1 MLLPPPSSSD
11 NTSDEATTVDT
22 ADVAD
27 AADTTAAVLQP
38 CQNRRHGAEQT
49 RHMQRQGFGVYK
61 LILLLIYGCCFWF
74 LFKYLFWDHIQRR
87 FFPEQDNQ
95 KYTDLL
101 DRIDLNCNGILNNDP
116 KIIQQAKMMRYN
128 THFVEK
134 LILDADDRCLAIRS
148 LFGFDNRPNSEAE
161 RDYPLAYGLIV
172 YKNLVQVLFMLGS
185 FYRPQNEYCIAVSGG
200 AEPMFKLI
208 MGEVDKCFSNIRVL
222 NRPRIDWGSYE
233 IINSTFACLNVL
245 SSSETP
251 WKYFQYLAGVDIPL
265 KTNLEMVEI
274 LKQWN
279 DTVNA
284 EITWFQPKRIRSKR
298 IEAAPLPLYKASLSA
313 TVPRAAIDEIVKSS
327 EARSLL
333 YFLLNTSIPDE
344 SFWGTLTGNADNRN
358 HDNIRTIMNYL
369 RSFLFLAV
377 LMRRNGWN
385 IGKDIARTTLNN

>member
-11 NTSDEATTVDT
+11 NTSDETNT
-22 ADVAD
+22 
-27 AADTTAAVLQP
+27 ADTTAAGSTAAAAAVLQP
-38 CQNRRHGAEQT
+38 CQNRRLGAEQT

-74 LFKYLFWDHIQRR
+74 LFKYLFWDQIQRR

-95 KYTDLL
+95 KYSDLL
-101 DRIDLNCNGILNNDP
+101 DRIDLNCNGILNNDA
-116 KIIQQAKMMRYN
+116 KVMQQAKMMRYN

-148 LFGFDNRPNSEAE
+148 LFGFDDRPNSEAE

-172 YKNLVQVLFMLGS
+172 YKNLVQVLFMLSS

-208 MGEVDKCFSNIRVL
+208 MGEVDQCFNNIRVL

-333 YFLLNTSIPDE
+333 FFLLNTSIPDE
-344 SFWGTLTGNADNRN
+344 SFWGTLTGNADSESS
-358 HDNIRTIMNYL
+358 L
-369 RSFLFLAV
+369 
-377 LMRRNGWN
+377 
-385 IGKDIARTTLNN
+385 